1 MAAKD
6 RFHDVV
12 KIALEKEGWK
22 ITHDPLTLRVDAVTD
37 LYIDLGAEMLIAA
50 EREGEKIAIKI
61 KSFLGQSVI
70 NDFHGALGQ
79 FINYRYALADLEP
92 DRKLYLAISLAAH
105 EGIFGRRFV
114 QSVVERAEVNLL
126 VYDTEKEVIVK
137 WQT

>member
-1 MAAKD
+1 MAKD

-37 LYIDLGAEMLIAA
+37 LHIDLGAELLIAA
-50 EREGEKIAIKI
+50 EKDSEKIAIEI
-61 KSFLGQSVI
+61 KSFLSQSAI
-70 NDFHGALGQ
+70 SDFHGAMGQ

-92 DRKLYLAISLAAH
+92 DRKLYLAVSLTTY
-105 EGIFGRRFV
+105 EGIFARRFV
-114 QSVVERAEVNLL
+114 QSVIERAEVNLII
-126 VYDTEKEVIVK
+126 YDIDKEVICK